1 MISPPYDGEIV
12 EEVGEYKDC
21 GHEAKVYKG
30 RLTALVSLEKINLVL
45 APFLLVFF
53 GELPL
58 KYQSTAL
65 PSRRRK

>member
-12 EEVGEYKDC
+12 EEVGKYKDC

-45 APFLLVFF
+45 PPFLPVLF
-53 GELPL
+53 ESYL
-58 KYQSTAL
+58 
-65 PSRRRK
+65 